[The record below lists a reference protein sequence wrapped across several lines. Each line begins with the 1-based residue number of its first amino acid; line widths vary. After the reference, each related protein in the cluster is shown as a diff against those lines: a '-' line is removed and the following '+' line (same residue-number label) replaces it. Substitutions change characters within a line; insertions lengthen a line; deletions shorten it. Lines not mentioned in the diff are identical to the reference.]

1 MPHSSTVSFL
11 SYWRSLQTDPGK
23 APLREQFDP
32 ARLKTLIP
40 QMMMVSTTDHSHRFR
55 LAGGFLRALHGREL
69 KDTSF
74 TALFQASFVGRV
86 TTALM
91 LSRRQAQPVIL
102 SLSAPWQT
110 SHPEMSPEEA
120 ALFQNETVRF
130 EICLCPMLNAYGKV
144 DRLVGIYQTL
154 SAMPQNPNGVLGR
167 YTLDAV
173 RLCPPEESPQPAHL
187 RLIARDGRLIA

>member
-11 SYWRSLQTDPGK
+11 SYWRGLQTDPEK

-55 LAGGFLRALHGREL
+55 LSGGFLRALHGYEL

-74 TALFQASFVGRV
+74 LALFRKPFVNPV

-91 LSRRQAQPVIL
+91 LSHRREQPVIL
-102 SLSAPWQT
+102 NLSAPWQT

-120 ALFQNETVRF
+120 ALFQNETVHF
-130 EICLCPMLNAYGKV
+130 EICLCPMMNPYGKV
-144 DRLVGIYQTL
+144 DRLVGIYQTR
-154 SAMPQNPNGVLGR
+154 SAMPMNPNGVLGP
-167 YTLDAV
+167 YTLV
-173 RLCPPEESPQPAHL
+173 SSRLYEPEQNTKAAHL
-187 RLIARDGRLIA
+187 RLVTSEGLRIA

>member
-1 MPHSSTVSFL
+1 MAFRPHGYSGHSSARTIPRQTCLLIKPGVKKYTNTTFPAAILPFPCAKEIDVPHSSTVSFL

-55 LAGGFLRALHGREL
+55 LAGGFLRALHGHEL

-74 TALFQASFVGRV
+74 TALFQAPFIGRV

-110 SHPEMSPEEA
+110 AHRNVA
-120 ALFQNETVRF
+120 
-130 EICLCPMLNAYGKV
+130 
-144 DRLVGIYQTL
+144 
-154 SAMPQNPNGVLGR
+154 GR
-167 YTLDAV
+167 SGAV
-173 RLCPPEESPQPAHL
+173 SK
-187 RLIARDGRLIA
+187 